1 VGDCVVLVMSD
12 LLSFG
17 NPADLEGPVALRP
30 RLAAGLPFFA
40 DLLTM
45 TSGHRSVYP
54 GMPIGRP
61 YWARTWG

>member
-1 VGDCVVLVMSD
+1 MELVISN

-30 RLAAGLPFFA
+30 RLATGLPFFA

-45 TSGHRSVYP
+45 TRGHGSVYP
-54 GMPIGRP
+54 RSAVARP
-61 YWARTWG
+61 NWASSWG

>member
-1 VGDCVVLVMSD
+1 MLVISD

-45 TSGHRSVYP
+45 TASHGSVYP
-54 GMPIGRP
+54 RLVVTRP
-61 YWARTWG
+61 NWLRTCS

>member
-1 VGDCVVLVMSD
+1 MLLVISD

-40 DLLTM
+40 DVITM
-45 TSGHRSVYP
+45 TPGPGSVYP
-54 GMPIGRP
+54 PPPQGRP
-61 YWARTWG
+61 DCAPSC